1 MFNSPAHGR
10 ALDLICLGRLAVDLY
25 SQQPGARLEDSHSF
39 SKYLGGSSGNIAFGT
54 ARLGLR
60 SSMLTRVGDDHMG
73 RFLTET
79 LQEEGC
85 DTSHVVIDPGRLT
98 GLVLLGIKD
107 RETFPLVFYRDNCAD
122 MAVSRHDFD
131 EAYIASSRA
140 LLITG
145 THLSTPS
152 VLDTSVEALAMARRN
167 DVRTVLDIDYRPV
180 LWGLTGKADGE
191 TRYVE
196 STQVSARLLQ
206 VLPLFDLVVGTEEE
220 FLIAGGEAD
229 LPGSLRRV
237 RAVTGATLVLKRGAE
252 GCNVFE
258 GEIPDMLPAPYP
270 TFKVNVFNV
279 LGAGDAFMSGLLK
292 GWLEGRS
299 WQESCRLA
307 NACGALVVSRH
318 GCAPAMPT
326 LQELDYFFQQAIAAD
341 ARLDQDRTLQRLH
354 RCTVA
359 QRKWKD
365 LYVFAFD
372 HRSQM
377 EDLAREAEADSSRI
391 PALKMLFVEA
401 VRQTQ
406 GMLRERGWDDADVGI
421 LADERFGQDAL
432 NAATG
437 RDWWIGR
444 PVELPGSMPLRFEY
458 GRSVGSTLQA
468 WPREHIVKC
477 LAQYDADHP
486 AVLRDEQEAQLLSLY
501 EAAQQSGHDLLLEII
516 PPRQDSVAPGAQ
528 LIRAIERLYDLGI
541 QPEWW
546 KIVAPDA
553 DTWRK
558 LESLIEQRDPY
569 CKGIVLLGL
578 AAPLE
583 EVAAGFA
590 SAARS
595 KWCKGFTVGRSIFQ
609 QPSLDWLSGRI
620 DDQALL
626 RAVRGNFEMLID
638 AWRRARQENIEME
651 ELQ

>member
-1 MFNSPAHGR
+1 
-10 ALDLICLGRLAVDLY
+10 
-25 SQQPGARLEDSHSF
+25 
-39 SKYLGGSSGNIAFGT
+39 
-54 ARLGLR
+54 
-60 SSMLTRVGDDHMG
+60 MLTRVGDDHMG

-79 LQEEGC
+79 LQAEGC
-85 DTSHVVIDPGRLT
+85 DTSHVAIDPDRLT

-107 RETFPLVFYRDNCAD
+107 RDTFPLVFYRDQCAD

-145 THLSTPS
+145 THLSTPA
-152 VLDTSVEALAMARRN
+152 VLDTSMAALTMARRN

-191 TRYVE
+191 TRYIE
-196 STQVSARLLQ
+196 SAQVSARLLE

-237 RAVTGATLVLKRGAE
+237 RAVTGATLVLKRGAH

-258 GEIPDMLPAPYP
+258 GEIPDVLPDPYP

-292 GWLEGRS
+292 GWLEGRP
-299 WQESCRLA
+299 WRESCRLA

-326 LQELDYFFQQAIAAD
+326 LQELEYFFQQTIAAD
-341 ARLDQDRTLQRLH
+341 TRLDQDKKLQRLH
-354 RCTVA
+354 RRTVA
-359 QRKWKD
+359 QRAWKD

-377 EDLAREAEADSSRI
+377 EELAQQAGADKSRI

-406 GMLRERGWDDADVGI
+406 ALLRQRGWDDADIGI

-437 RDWWIGR
+437 RGWWIGR

-458 GRSVGSTLQA
+458 GRSVGSTLQT

-486 AVLRDEQEAQLLSLY
+486 AQLRDEQEAQLISLY
-501 EAAQQSGHDLLLEII
+501 EAAQQSGHELLLEII
-516 PPRQDSVAPGAQ
+516 PPSRDGVGSGAQ
-528 LIRAIERLYDLGI
+528 LIRAIERLYSLGI

-546 KIVAPDA
+546 KIAAPDA
-553 DTWRK
+553 DTWHALASR
-558 LESLIEQRDPY
+558 IERHDPY
-569 CKGIVLLGL
+569 CKGVVLLGL

-583 EVAAGFA
+583 DVAAGFA
-590 SAARS
+590 DAARS

-609 QPSLDWLSGRI
+609 QPSLDWLSGHI

-638 AWRRARQENIEME
+638 AWRRARQANTEME
-651 ELQ
+651 EMQ